1 MPSVMGK
8 QWVSNAPNEELLFY
22 IISVCYAFTHFP
34 VFSPEIIFGKSKLI
48 TAEIIASQESSLPS
62 KILHLPHIDLAL
74 RTYDDPKKYKNRT
87 QITESTGSAGFN
99 ICNKKIKKS
108 A

>member
-1 MPSVMGK
+1 MGK
-8 QWVSNAPNEELLFY
+8 QWVSNATKEELLFY
-22 IISVCYAFTHFP
+22 IFSAYYASTHFP
-34 VFSPEIIFGKSKLI
+34 VFSPEFIFGKSELI

-62 KILHLPHIDLAL
+62 KILHLLQIDLAV
-74 RTYDDPKKYKNRT
+74 RTYDDPKKYNNRT
-87 QITESTGSAGFN
+87 QITGSTGSAGFN